1 MAWYDEDSWATAAF
15 APKGST
21 IAITFLIAVLLPIL
35 LHQFIYR
42 NATPTAQ
49 PSFLLL
55 GPSGGGKTAFLTLVR
70 FSCTCRARG
79 PLRLPLLPGKPP
91 PTCHPLLPSRSP

>member
-21 IAITFLIAVLLPIL
+21 IAVTFLLAVLLPIL

-42 NATPTAQ
+42 KATPTTL
-49 PSFLLL
+49 PSFLLI
-55 GPSGGGKTAFLTLVR
+55 GPSSGGKTAFLTLVR
-70 FSCTCRARG
+70 S
-79 PLRLPLLPGKPP
+79 PGLCGRP
-91 PTCHPLLPSRSP
+91 

>member
-21 IAITFLIAVLLPIL
+21 IIVTFLIAILLPIL
-35 LHQFIYR
+35 LHQFLYR
-42 NATPTAQ
+42 KATPTTL
-49 PSFLLL
+49 PSFVLL

-70 FSCTCRARG
+70 DSPSCEAWQV
-79 PLRLPLLPGKPP
+79 
-91 PTCHPLLPSRSP
+91 

>member
-15 APKGST
+15 APKAST
-21 IAITFLIAVLLPIL
+21 IVFTFLVAVLLPIL

-42 NATPTAQ
+42 NATPTAL

-70 FSCTCRARG
+70 ASRPCM
-79 PLRLPLLPGKPP
+79 LPTAHC
-91 PTCHPLLPSRSP
+91 PTHGRP